1 MKKTK
6 EIENEEVSIQKIQ
19 KILNFESLEDA
30 EKFAEVAGGRKFCKR
45 GERVQDIC
53 SEEIENYVCK
63 TSGNIILKLYLR
75 HKLKKNREKLF
86 LESRITSVIRA
97 VVIQFIDDEDDNLN
111 EEKLTQKVKN
121 VILDEV
127 KKYRE
132 QLSIKGK

>member
-1 MKKTK
+1 M
-6 EIENEEVSIQKIQ
+6 
-19 KILNFESLEDA
+19 
-30 EKFAEVAGGRKFCKR
+30 
-45 GERVQDIC
+45 
-53 SEEIENYVCK
+53 CK

-75 HKLKKNREKLF
+75 HKLKKNREKL
-86 LESRITSVIRA
+86 LIESRTTSVIRA

>member
-6 EIENEEVSIQKIQ
+6 EIEKEEVSIQKIQ

-75 HKLKKNREKLF
+75 HKLKKNREKLL

-97 VVIQFIDDEDDNLN
+97 VIIQFIDDEDENLN

-132 QLSIKGK
+132 QLSIKEK